1 MTNRVL
7 PPPPE
12 WAPHA
17 AVWTAWPSHADL
29 WGEDLEGAQSEVAA
43 LLRAIADPDPASGKP
58 RGEALH
64 VLVADATVV
73 TQDAAA
79 NALRSVESALAG
91 LEARIIPAAFGDIW
105 LRDTAPIF
113 TRYASGA
120 RVGVGFRFNGW
131 GDKYVLPGDHDL
143 ARRVAGLAD
152 LRFESHDWVLE
163 GGAIEGD
170 GNGTFVTTRECLL
183 NPNRNGTRSERELEA
198 FLAEAVGATRVV
210 WLDRGLQNDHTD
222 GHVDNV
228 ARFVGPGRVVTMAPS
243 GNDDPNAAAL
253 TAARR
258 SLEGAGLD
266 VALVPSPGRVTR
278 PDGEPIPASYMNFY
292 IANTTVVVPTYES
305 PHDAAALDAIAS
317 LLPGRR
323 VVGLSSRS
331 LIEGGGSFHCI
342 TQQEPRA

>member
-1 MTNRVL
+1 MTTWVL

-29 WGEDLEGAQSEVAA
+29 WGEDLEGAQTEVAA
-43 LLRAIADPDPASGKP
+43 LLRAIADPDSANGKP
-58 RGEALH
+58 RGESLH
-64 VLVADATVV
+64 VLVADSTVLGPES
-73 TQDAAA
+73 AAQ
-79 NALRSVESALAG
+79 ALASVESALAG

-113 TRYASGA
+113 TRDVSGA

-143 ARRVAGLAD
+143 ARRVAGLAG
-152 LRFESHDWVLE
+152 LRYESYDWVLE

-170 GNGTFVTTRECLL
+170 GEGTLITTRECLL
-183 NPNRNGTRSERELEA
+183 NPNRNGARTERELEGL
-198 FLAEAVGATRVV
+198 LAEAVGATRVV

-243 GNDDPNAAAL
+243 GANDPNARAL
-253 TAARR
+253 VAVRETLETAD
-258 SLEGAGLD
+258 LD
-266 VALVPSPGRVTR
+266 VALVPSPGRVTDA
-278 PDGEPIPASYMNFY
+278 DGEPIPASYMNFY
-292 IANTTVVVPTYES
+292 VANTTVVVPTYGS
-305 PHDAAALDAIAS
+305 PHDAAALDGIAA
-317 LLPGRR
+317 LFPERR
-323 VVGLSSRS
+323 VVGLPSRF